1 MNSFPIPLYLILY
14 ILFFLSLL
22 KSSSSDGH
30 ETKQQVHVSSAKFCS
45 SKISHQVP
53 MKPNAPAAARKSTV
67 VMIKII
73 ESEAKVTA
81 NDFWRHKKLDAG
93 AAKIFSVPSTAPASS
108 VLRVVNRRCG
118 HGCYCNSDRLHILT
132 YVPCGIT

>member
-1 MNSFPIPLYLILY
+1 MGMETMLAKTATSLGGYGSRKLWAIFKGCSFGCRRYRRQRQRQHSASTL
-14 ILFFLSLL
+14 
-22 KSSSSDGH
+22 
-30 ETKQQVHVSSAKFCS
+30 VHFVDAGNY
-45 SKISHQVP
+45 V
-53 MKPNAPAAARKSTV
+53 PAAARKSTV

-81 NDFWRHKKLDAG
+81 NDFRRHKKLDAG

-118 HGCYCNSDRLHILT
+118 HGCCALT
-132 YVPCGIT
+132 